1 MSSKTLLLS
10 ISLAAASLTLPVLAG
25 ERAAIA
31 QTCPPAGALTA
42 ADGSVVACP
51 PADPVAMH
59 QARAKVLFAAQQYR
73 EALAELQTAYALRQE
88 AGLLLEQG
96 RVFTK
101 LGQIADALDAYSR
114 YLAAE
119 PNAPADARTEATSE
133 ISRLSAWLVP
143 PSQLLAAP
151 RPLLPSL
158 RLPSPGLDSSGY
170 QMLPVRYEQR
180 RYTGTIAGGIVLL
193 SLGYLPALICA
204 PIWGSLVPHS
214 SRSSSSLQSA
224 VGWSL
229 MLPVAGPFLSA
240 MLSAGDTRRF
250 GPEWSLPWALVDG
263 MMQVSGLV
271 MIIAGARNKRVVPV
285 ILDNVKVL
293 PYSQPGGGGVAVV
306 GRF

>member
-1 MSSKTLLLS
+1 MSAKTLLLS
-10 ISLAAASLTLPVLAG
+10 ISLAGAALSLPIVAG
-25 ERAAIA
+25 HGAAIA
-31 QTCPPAGALTA
+31 QTCPPAGALSA

-51 PADPVAMH
+51 PADPVAVH
-59 QARAKVLFAAQQYR
+59 QANAKALFASQQYR
-73 EALAELQTAYALRQE
+73 EALAELQAAYALRQE

-119 PNAPADARTEATSE
+119 PNAPADARTEATHE
-133 ISRLSAWLVP
+133 IARLSAWLVP
-143 PSQLLAAP
+143 PTGAAP

-158 RLPSPGLDSSGY
+158 RLPSPGLDTSGF
-170 QMLPVRYEQR
+170 QMMPVRYEQR

-193 SLGYLPALICA
+193 SVGYLPALICG
-204 PIWGSLVPHS
+204 PIWGSMGPYS
-214 SRSSSSLQSA
+214 YRSSSSLQSA

-240 MLSAGDTRRF
+240 LLSAGDTRNF
-250 GPEWSLPWALVDG
+250 GPAWALPWALVDG

-271 MIIAGARNKRVVPV
+271 MIIAGARNKRQVPV
-285 ILDNVKVL
+285 ILENVKVL

>member
-1 MSSKTLLLS
+1 MSAKTLLLS
-10 ISLAAASLTLPVLAG
+10 ISLAGASLSLPVLAG
-25 ERAAIA
+25 HGAAIA
-31 QTCPPAGALTA
+31 QTCPPAGALSA
-42 ADGSVVACP
+42 PDGSVEACP
-51 PADPVAMH
+51 SLDPVTVH

-73 EALAELQTAYALRQE
+73 EALAELQAAYALRQE
-88 AGLLLEQG
+88 ASLLFEEG

-119 PNAPADARTEATSE
+119 PNAPADARQEATSE
-133 ISRLSAWLVP
+133 IARLSAWLVP
-143 PSQLLAAP
+143 PSQPGIAP

-158 RLPSPGLDSSGY
+158 RLPSPGLDTSGI

-180 RYTGTIAGGIVLL
+180 RYTGTIAGGIVML
-193 SLGYLPALICA
+193 SVGYLPALVCA
-204 PIWGSLVPHS
+204 PIWGSIGTFS
-214 SRSSSSLQSA
+214 SRSSGSLQSA

-240 MLSAGDTRRF
+240 MLSAGDTRNF
-250 GPEWSLPWALVDG
+250 GAAWALPWALVDG

-271 MIIAGARNKRVVPV
+271 MIIAGARNKRQVPV

>member
-1 MSSKTLLLS
+1 MSAKTLLLS
-10 ISLAAASLTLPVLAG
+10 ISLAGASLSLPVLAG
-25 ERAAIA
+25 HGDAIA
-31 QTCPPAGALTA
+31 QSCPPAGGVIA
-42 ADGSVVACP
+42 ADGSIVACP
-51 PADPVAMH
+51 SVDPVAMH
-59 QARAKVLFAAQQYR
+59 QARAKALFAAQQYR
-73 EALAELQTAYALRQE
+73 EALAELQAAYALRQE

-143 PSQLLAAP
+143 PTQTATAP
-151 RPLLPSL
+151 RPLLPNL
-158 RLPSPGLDSSGY
+158 RLPSPGLDTSGY

-180 RYTGTIAGGIVLL
+180 RYTGTIAGGIVML
-193 SLGYLPALICA
+193 SLGYLPALVCA
-204 PIWGSLVPHS
+204 PLYGSLGISS
-214 SRSSSSLQSA
+214 SRSSGSLQSA

-240 MLSAGDTRRF
+240 LLSAGDTRKF
-250 GPEWSLPWALVDG
+250 GPEWALPWALVDG

-271 MIIAGARNKRVVPV
+271 MIIAGARNKRQVPV

>member
-1 MSSKTLLLS
+1 
-10 ISLAAASLTLPVLAG
+10 
-25 ERAAIA
+25 
-31 QTCPPAGALTA
+31 
-42 ADGSVVACP
+42 
-51 PADPVAMH
+51 MH
-59 QARAKVLFAAQQYR
+59 QARARALFAAQQYR

-133 ISRLSAWLVP
+133 IARLSAWLVP
-143 PSQLLAAP
+143 PSQLGTAP

-158 RLPSPGLDSSGY
+158 RLPTTAVDTSGF
-170 QMLPVRYEQR
+170 QLMPVRYEQR

-204 PIWGSLVPHS
+204 PIWGSLSPFS

-240 MLSAGDTRRF
+240 MLSAGDTRNF
-250 GPEWSLPWALVDG
+250 GPQWSLPWALVDG
-263 MMQVSGLV
+263 MVQVSGLV
-271 MIIAGARNKRVVPV
+271 MIIAGARNKRQVPV

-306 GRF
+306 GKF